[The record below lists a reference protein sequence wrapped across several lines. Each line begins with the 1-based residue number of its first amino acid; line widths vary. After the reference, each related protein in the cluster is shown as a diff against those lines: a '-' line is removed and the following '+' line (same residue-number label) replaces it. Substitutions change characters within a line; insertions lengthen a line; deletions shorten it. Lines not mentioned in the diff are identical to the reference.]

1 MSAWK
6 VVAALLSLSIVVGCS
21 SKPIAGEDGQDN
33 PFDAT
38 IVAEKNTKAAI
49 KERTLDWVTFA
60 GEGMTVQVSDN
71 KGSAIYRMATKNN
84 KALKLSKESRMEGPW
99 LSIKR
104 DETLQNTT
112 DIFENDGYL
121 KGRYYVKKIKDTK
134 STLRFEEEGYE
145 AHLDLL
151 EIDHEARERVAFV
164 HVDDGLRR
172 VYYELFDDKDRRVAA
187 YTHDLA
193 TNETLAISSETAI
206 GALNPATGEMA
217 YYSQEVQE
225 GLLELVTVTGQPEAS
240 NRQTEGTPK
249 QESTTEQAGEAPE
262 NTGKDTE
269 SPTKASAPYDVVIAN
284 GIVMDPATGTIK
296 VGCDIGVVGDEIVTI
311 SDDDLEGATR
321 IDATGR
327 IVAPGFIDMLGFN
340 LTRTVSKYKI
350 TDGVTTNLSLHGCT
364 EDFDSFFATYENRSP
379 QYVNFGGAVYMIRLR
394 QEAGLGWHRGT
405 PTEAQIDYMA
415 RRTKEEIESGA
426 VAVAFSPEYYPATTG
441 EEIKA
446 VMRVAAQYDVPTHF
460 HLRYSSITGEDIGIK
475 GVEEVIGYARETGG
489 RVQIMHLHS
498 TGGTGMMDEALE
510 LVEAARA
517 EGLQI
522 TYDIYPYDSWASR
535 LSMARFRKGWQER
548 YGIDYEDLVIAGT
561 GEQVT
566 KENFKHFKSQGA
578 LAIAYAMD
586 EEEMLTALSRPYAQ
600 VGSDGNIESETAAN
614 NHFRGAGT
622 FSRILGKYVR
632 DEDVFSLMDGLKKM
646 TINGARW
653 LEPISKD
660 MARRGRLQEGAIAD
674 ITVFDY
680 KTVLDKSTPEK
691 PATTSLGIE
700 HVLVSG
706 NIGLRDGELQTTVKA
721 GVGIKSD
728 FISE

>member
-6 VVAALLSLSIVVGCS
+6 IVAALLSLSIVVGCS

-38 IVAEKNTKAAI
+38 IVAEKSTKAAV
-49 KERTLDWVTFA
+49 KVRTLDWVSFA

-71 KGSAIYRMATKNN
+71 KGSAIYHIATKKNN
-84 KALKLSKESRMEGPW
+84 PLRLIKESRMEGPW

-104 DETLQNTT
+104 DENLRNTT
-112 DIFENDGYL
+112 DIFEADGYL

-134 STLRFEEEGYE
+134 STLRFEEAGYE

-151 EIDHEARERVAFV
+151 EIAHEAQERVAFV

-172 VYYELFDDKDRRVAA
+172 VYYEIFDDKDRRVAA
-187 YTHDLA
+187 YTHLLA
-193 TNETLAISSETAI
+193 TNETLAISPETAI
-206 GALNPATGEMA
+206 GALNPATGEMV
-217 YYSQEVQE
+217 YYSQEVKG
-225 GLLELVTVTGQPEAS
+225 GLLESVTGQSEAS
-240 NRQTEGTPK
+240 NGQTEGTPK
-249 QESTTEQAGEAPE
+249 QESTTERAEETTEHAGKDHE
-262 NTGKDTE
+262 NT
-269 SPTKASAPYDVVIAN
+269 SKASAPYDVVIAN
-284 GIVMDPATGTIK
+284 GIVMDPATNTIK
-296 VGCDIGVVGDEIVTI
+296 VGYDIGVVGDEIVAI
-311 SDDDLEGATR
+311 SDDDLEGATK

-394 QEAGLGWHRGT
+394 QEAGLGWHRGI
-405 PTEAQIDYMA
+405 PTKEQIDYMA

-426 VAVAFSPEYYPATTG
+426 VAVAFSPEYYPATTA

-446 VMRVAAQYDVPTHF
+446 VMAVAAQYDVPTHF

-498 TGGTGMMDEALE
+498 TGGTGMMDEALG
-510 LVEAARA
+510 LVEDARA

-566 KENFKHFKSQGA
+566 KENFKHFKKQGA

-586 EEEMLTALSRPYAQ
+586 EEEMLAALSRPYAQ

-680 KTVLDKSTPEK
+680 KSVLDRSTPEK

-700 HVLVSG
+700 HVLVG
-706 NIGLRDGELQTTVKA
+706 GKIGLRDGKLQTTVKA

-728 FISE
+728 FISK